1 MTYEEIIYETA
12 IIASAIARL
21 MIEIDISDDEEV
33 YLNRALDDLKIF
45 ASVHRN
51 NNKVFKED
59 YKYGKQENI

>member
-12 IIASAIARL
+12 TIASSIARL
-21 MIEIDISDDEEV
+21 MTEPGISHDEWV
-33 YLNRALDDLKIF
+33 YLNRALDYLKIF

-59 YKYGKQENI
+59 

>member
-12 IIASAIARL
+12 TIASAIARL
-21 MIEIDISDDEEV
+21 MIETNISDEEKV
-33 YLNRALDDLKIF
+33 YLNGALACLKIF

-59 YKYGKQENI
+59 